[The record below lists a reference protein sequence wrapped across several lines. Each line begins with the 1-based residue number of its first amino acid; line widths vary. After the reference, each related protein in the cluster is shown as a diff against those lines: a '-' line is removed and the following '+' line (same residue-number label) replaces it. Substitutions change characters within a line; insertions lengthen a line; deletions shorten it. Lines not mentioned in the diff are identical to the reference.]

1 MRIGVIG
8 ATGNLGQRVVAEAV
22 GRGHQVRAFTREL
35 GNAAAPSP
43 AVDWMAIDV
52 LDPGS
57 VAAAIGGLDVLVST
71 YQPGNAARDFDDVLQ
86 RSIKEPSAYVTAAK
100 ALLKGLSKY
109 PSTRLIVIGGA
120 GSLEIEPGVVKAD
133 LPDLMRA
140 DLEKIGLPADY
151 AVAVQGHRDALDTY
165 RLSNRLWTYISPA
178 EYVFPGERTGRF
190 RLGGDQPVVD
200 GNGESRISYEDLAV
214 AVIDEAEL
222 PSHIQRRFTL
232 GY

>member
-8 ATGNLGQRVVAEAV
+8 ATGNLGLRVVAEAV
-22 GRGHQVRAFTREL
+22 GRGHQVRAFTRDLTTDSHRPDVEW
-35 GNAAAPSP
+35 A
-43 AVDWMAIDV
+43 AIDV
-52 LDPGS
+52 LDPDS
-57 VAAAIGGLDVLVST
+57 VTAAIGGLDVLVSS
-71 YQPGNAARDFDDVLQ
+71 YQPGNGVKDFDDVLR
-86 RSIKEPSAYVTAAK
+86 RSVKDPSGYVTAAK
-100 ALLKGLSKY
+100 ALLKGLNTY

-151 AVAVQGHRDALDTY
+151 VVAVQGHRDALNTY

-200 GNGESRISYEDLAV
+200 ANGQSSISYEDLAV
-214 AVIDEAEL
+214 AILDEAEL

>member
-1 MRIGVIG
+1 MCIGVIG
-8 ATGNLGQRVVAEAV
+8 ATGNLGLRVVTEAV
-22 GRGHQVRAFTREL
+22 GRGHQVRAFTRDLTTDSHRPDVEW
-35 GNAAAPSP
+35 A
-43 AVDWMAIDV
+43 AIDV

-57 VAAAIGGLDVLVST
+57 VTAAIGGLDVLVSS
-71 YQPGNAARDFDDVLQ
+71 YQPGNGAKDFVDVLR
-86 RSIKEPSAYVTAAK
+86 RSIKDPSAYVTAAK
-100 ALLKGLSKY
+100 ALLKGLNTY

-151 AVAVQGHRDALDTY
+151 VVAVLGHRDALNTY

-200 GNGESRISYEDLAV
+200 ANGQSSISYEDLAV
-214 AVIDEAEL
+214 AILDEAEL

>member
-8 ATGNLGQRVVAEAV
+8 ATGNLGLRVVTEAV
-22 GRGHQVRAFTREL
+22 GRGHQVRAFTRDLTTDSHRPDVEW
-35 GNAAAPSP
+35 A
-43 AVDWMAIDV
+43 AIDV

-57 VAAAIGGLDVLVST
+57 VTAAIGGLDVLVSS
-71 YQPGNAARDFDDVLQ
+71 YQPGNGTKDFDDVLR
-86 RSIKEPSAYVTAAK
+86 RSIKDPSTYVTAAK
-100 ALLKGLSKY
+100 ALLKGLNTY

-151 AVAVQGHRDALDTY
+151 VVAVQGHRDALNTY

-200 GNGESRISYEDLAV
+200 ASGQSSISYEDLAV
-214 AVIDEAEL
+214 AILDEAEL
-222 PSHIQRRFTL
+222 PNHIQRRFTL